1 MKRMI
6 KNISLTLMLVI
17 SLCFYVY
24 IVDSLNDLG
33 KIVAFMVFV
42 AIIIIWSL
50 FCDWSKVFDIDDN
63 E

>member
-33 KIVAFMVFV
+33 KIIAFMVFV
-42 AIIIIWSL
+42 AIITIWSL
-50 FCDWSKVFDIDDN
+50 FCDWSKIFDVDDN